1 MADDNNKHE
10 ERCYVCGKTTTDP
23 AEMVHLPPN
32 LVICPDCLDK
42 EMQQM
47 QQALSSIDPD
57 FMNQLMGDGPFS
69 SFARKQDDAPEHEGR
84 DEDDE
89 EAKKAA
95 KKPAKEAEDK
105 GEDGSAK
112 DGELEV
118 IEGEAVDKD
127 GEPEDDEPK
136 RPRGG
141 FFNTPWGNIGIF
153 SGSGSG
159 GGVPLGSIFGNGQQ
173 DRPERDPNEPLMAPV
188 PLPHELKAKLDE
200 YVVGQDH
207 AKKVVAVSTYNH
219 YKRATAGKNAD
230 VEIEKSNIL
239 MLGPTGTGKTYLI
252 KTLAKVLDV
261 PLAIADATS
270 LTQAGYVGD
279 DIESII
285 TKLIQ
290 AADGDVE
297 RAELG
302 IVYIDEIDKIAKK
315 NHGEG
320 NSGGRDIGGE
330 SVQQGL
336 LKLLEGTKVEV
347 PLGGG
352 MKGPFSQSALVDT
365 SNILFICGG
374 AFPGLDD
381 IIIKRL
387 NKNNGVGFS
396 SGLKVKHEDDRDI
409 MKQATVEDL
418 KKYGLIPE
426 FLGRLPIIST
436 MEALTEEMLYD
447 ILTKPHNALV
457 KQYQALLK
465 FDDVELEFSQDA
477 LAVIAKEALEQETG
491 ARALRA
497 IIEKFMLDIMF
508 EVPKDHMI
516 GKVTITGDYIQ
527 GKGAP
532 IIALRDEPASLPP
545 AQDPAP
551 AEEAAPAE

>member
-1 MADDNNKHE
+1 MAETTQNTDNAASGSDVNQ
-10 ERCYVCGKTTTDP
+10 ERCYICGKMGDP
-23 AEMVHLPPN
+23 KSMVHFPPN
-32 LVICPDCLDK
+32 LVVCPDCLDK
-42 EMQQM
+42 EMSQM
-47 QQALSSIDPD
+47 QEMFSHFDPSAIND
-57 FMNQLMGDGPFS
+57 MAAMAGMGFPFG
-69 SFARKQDDAPEHEGR
+69 KQQKPTSD
-84 DEDDE
+84 
-89 EAKKAA
+89 KKAEPEKDA
-95 KKPAKEAEDK
+95 AGDAEALK
-105 GEDGSAK
+105 TEDGV
-112 DGELEV
+112 ELV
-118 IEGEAVDKD
+118 EGEAVDKD
-127 GEPEDDEPK
+127 GEPEGGDDK
-136 RPRGG
+136 GKGPRGG

-153 SGSGSG
+153 SGNG
-159 GGVPLGSIFGNGQQ
+159 GGVPLGSIFGNGQPE
-173 DRPERDPNEPLMAPV
+173 RPERDPNEPLMAPV

-219 YKRATAGKNAD
+219 YKRATAGKDAD

-315 NHGEG
+315 SQGEG
-320 NSGGRDIGGE
+320 NSGSRDIGGE

-396 SGLKVKHEDDRDI
+396 SGLKIKHDEDRDI
-409 MKQATVEDL
+409 MKQTTVEDL

-465 FDDVELEFSQDA
+465 FDDVELEFDESA
-477 LAVIAKEALEQETG
+477 LQIIAKEALKQETG

-497 IIEKFMLDIMF
+497 IIERFMLDIMF

-532 IIALRDEPASLPP
+532 VIALRDELALP
-545 AQDPAP
+545 
-551 AEEAAPAE
+551 EGE

>member
-1 MADDNNKHE
+1 MSDNDTSIT
-10 ERCYVCGKTTTDP
+10 RCSMCGK
-23 AEMVHLPPN
+23 
-32 LVICPDCLDK
+32 I
-42 EMQQM
+42 
-47 QQALSSIDPD
+47 IDPPSAAVHFPPD
-57 FMNQLMGDGPFS
+57 ATFCPECLNREVSRMTELFNNFDPSMLQGMMGFGRPP
-69 SFARKQDDAPEHEGR
+69 AGGAAPKK
-84 DEDDE
+84 E
-89 EAKKAA
+89 EPA
-95 KKPAKEAEDK
+95 KPAQPAAEPAPKKEEPAAPASE
-105 GEDGSAK
+105 EHPAGSA
-112 DGELEV
+112 GELEV
-118 IEGEAVDKD
+118 VEGQAVDKD
-127 GEPEDDEPK
+127 GEPEGGSDQGKGPQ
-136 RPRGG
+136 GG
-141 FFNTPWGNIGIF
+141 FFSTPFGNIGIF
-153 SGSGSG
+153 G
-159 GGVPLGSIFGNGQQ
+159 GGGNGGGISLGSIFGNGQPE
-173 DRPERDPNEPLMAPV
+173 RPQRDPNEPLMAPV

-200 YVVGQDH
+200 YVVGQDQ
-207 AKKVVAVSTYNH
+207 AKKIVSVATYNH

-279 DIESII
+279 DVESLI
-285 TKLIQ
+285 TKLIT
-290 AADGDVE
+290 AAEGDVE

-315 NHGEG
+315 NMGEG
-320 NSGGRDIGGE
+320 NSGSRDIGGE
-330 SVQQGL
+330 AVQQGL

-352 MKGPFSQSALVDT
+352 MKGPFSQSAMVDT

-381 IIIKRL
+381 IITKRL
-387 NKNNGVGFS
+387 NKSSGVGFN
-396 SGLKVKHEDDRDI
+396 SGVKVNHEADRDI
-409 MKQATVEDL
+409 MKQVTVEDL

-426 FLGRLPIIST
+426 FLGRLPIISV

-457 KQYQALLK
+457 KQYQALLS
-465 FDDVELEFSQDA
+465 FDDVELEFDDSALRYIASQA
-477 LAVIAKEALEQETG
+477 LVQETG

-508 EVPKDHMI
+508 EVPKDHLI

-532 IIALRDEPASLPP
+532 IIALRDELALPAG
-545 AQDPAP
+545 
-551 AEEAAPAE
+551 E

>member
-1 MADDNNKHE
+1 MAENNNNHE
-10 ERCYVCGKTTTDP
+10 ERCYLCGKVTDDP
-23 AEMVHLPPN
+23 SSMVHFPPN

-42 EMQQM
+42 EMKKM
-47 QQALSSIDPD
+47 NDMFSNFDPSV
-57 FMNQLMGDGPFS
+57 LMGNMPPFGTQQPQQQEPS
-69 SFARKQDDAPEHEGR
+69 KNDEAEPVSAAEPKDSKPASEQDD
-84 DEDDE
+84 
-89 EAKKAA
+89 
-95 KKPAKEAEDK
+95 
-105 GEDGSAK
+105 SAG
-112 DGELEV
+112 DIEV
-118 IEGEAVDKD
+118 VEGEAVDKD
-127 GEPEDDEPK
+127 GEPEGGEQGDDKGPH
-136 RPRGG
+136 GG
-141 FFNTPWGNIGIF
+141 FFSTPWGNIGIF
-153 SGSGSG
+153 G
-159 GGVPLGSIFGNGQQ
+159 GGGNGGVSLGSIFGNGGHE
-173 DRPERDPNEPLMAPV
+173 RPERDPNEPLMAPV

-230 VEIEKSNIL
+230 VDIEKSNIL

-285 TKLIQ
+285 TKLIT
-290 AADGDVE
+290 AADGDIE

-315 NHGEG
+315 NMGEG

-365 SNILFICGG
+365 SKILFICGG

-381 IIIKRL
+381 IIAKRL
-387 NKNNGVGFS
+387 NKKTGVGFN
-396 SGLKVKHEDDRDI
+396 SGVKVKLDDDRDI
-409 MKQATVEDL
+409 MQKVTVEDL

-426 FLGRLPIIST
+426 FLGRLPIISV
-436 MEALTEEMLYD
+436 MESLTEDMLYD

-465 FDDVELEFSQDA
+465 FDDVDLEFDQSA
-477 LAVIAKEALEQETG
+477 LEYIAKEAMKQETG

-508 EVPKDHMI
+508 EVPKDHLI
-516 GKVTITGDYIQ
+516 GKVVITGDYIQ

-532 IIALRDEPASLPP
+532 IISLRDEAALPAG
-545 AQDPAP
+545 
-551 AEEAAPAE
+551 E

>member
-1 MADDNNKHE
+1 MADNNTTNNTHE
-10 ERCYVCGKTTTDP
+10 ERCRLCGKVSTDP
-23 AEMVHLPPN
+23 STMVHFPPD
-32 LVICPDCLDK
+32 LTICPDCLDK
-42 EMQQM
+42 EMERM
-47 QQALSSIDPD
+47 NDMFSNIDPSLVES
-57 FMNQLMGDGPFS
+57 MMGGFGMPG
-69 SFARKQDDAPEHEGR
+69 AGAAQHKDDASKET
-84 DEDDE
+84 
-89 EAKKAA
+89 AA
-95 KKPAKEAEDK
+95 KDDDAANDADADAEPKDARNDAQG
-105 GEDGSAK
+105 GEI
-112 DGELEV
+112 EV
-118 IEGEAVDKD
+118 VDGEAVDDDGNSDDDDKD
-127 GEPEDDEPK
+127 DDGKHPH
-136 RPRGG
+136 GG
-141 FFNTPWGNIGIF
+141 FFATPWGNVGIF
-153 SGSGSG
+153 G
-159 GGVPLGSIFGNGQQ
+159 GGGNGGVSLGSIFGNPAQE
-173 DRPERDPNEPLMAPV
+173 RPERDPNEPLMAPV
-188 PLPHELKAKLDE
+188 PLPHELKAQLDE
-200 YVVGQDH
+200 YVVGQDQ
-207 AKKVVAVSTYNH
+207 AKKIVSVSTYNH
-219 YKRATAGKNAD
+219 YKRATAGKDAD

-285 TKLIQ
+285 TKLIT

-315 NHGEG
+315 NMGEG

-352 MKGPFSQSALVDT
+352 MKGPFSQSALIDT

-381 IIIKRL
+381 IITKRL
-387 NKNNGVGFS
+387 NKQTGVGFN
-396 SGLKVKHEDDRDI
+396 SGVKVKHDEDRDI
-409 MKQATVEDL
+409 MKKVTVEDL

-426 FLGRLPIIST
+426 FLGRLPIISV
-436 MEALTEEMLYD
+436 MEALTEEMLFD

-465 FDDVELEFSQDA
+465 FDDVDLEFDQSA
-477 LAVIAKEALEQETG
+477 LKIIAQEAMKQETG

-508 EVPKDHMI
+508 EVPKDNLI

-532 IIALRDEPASLPP
+532 VIALRDEMALPA
-545 AQDPAP
+545 AQ
-551 AEEAAPAE
+551 

>member
-1 MADDNNKHE
+1 MAENNNNHE
-10 ERCYVCGKTTTDP
+10 ERCQLCGKVTDDP
-23 AEMVHLPPN
+23 SSMVHFPPN
-32 LVICPDCLDK
+32 LVVCPDCLDK
-42 EMQQM
+42 EMKRM
-47 QQALSSIDPD
+47 NEMFSNFDPSV
-57 FMNQLMGDGPFS
+57 LMGAMPGFGTQQPAPKEDKP
-69 SFARKQDDAPEHEGR
+69 KQET
-84 DEDDE
+84 
-89 EAKKAA
+89 AA
-95 KKPAKEAEDK
+95 SQPAEDK
-105 GEDGSAK
+105 AASEQKAGDEEI
-112 DGELEV
+112 ELV
-118 IEGEAVDKD
+118 EGEAVDKD
-127 GEPEDDEPK
+127 GEPEDGGKDGDNAPQ
-136 RPRGG
+136 GG

-153 SGSGSG
+153 G
-159 GGVPLGSIFGNGQQ
+159 GGGNGGVSLGSIFGNGEPE
-173 DRPERDPNEPLMAPV
+173 RPKRDPNEPLMAPV

-200 YVVGQDH
+200 YVVGQDL
-207 AKKVVAVSTYNH
+207 AKKIVSVSTYNH
-219 YKRATAGKNAD
+219 YKRATAGKDAD

-285 TKLIQ
+285 TKLIT

-315 NHGEG
+315 NMGEG
-320 NSGGRDIGGE
+320 NTGGRDIGGE

-352 MKGPFSQSALVDT
+352 MKGPFSQSAMVDT

-381 IIIKRL
+381 IIAKRL
-387 NKNNGVGFS
+387 NQKTGVGFN
-396 SGLKVKHEDDRDI
+396 SGVKVKLDDDRDI
-409 MKQATVEDL
+409 MKKVTVEDL
-418 KKYGLIPE
+418 KQYGLIPE
-426 FLGRLPIIST
+426 FLGRLPIISV
-436 MEALTEEMLYD
+436 MEALTEDMLYD

-465 FDDVELEFSQDA
+465 FDDVELEFDESA
-477 LAVIAKEALEQETG
+477 LEYIAKEAMKQETG

-508 EVPKDHMI
+508 EVPKDHLI
-516 GKVTITGDYIQ
+516 GKVVITGDYIQ

-532 IIALRDEPASLPP
+532 IISLRDEAALPAG
-545 AQDPAP
+545 
-551 AEEAAPAE
+551 E

>member
-1 MADDNNKHE
+1 MAENNNNHE
-10 ERCYVCGKTTTDP
+10 ERCYLCGKVTDDP
-23 AEMVHLPPN
+23 SSMVHFPPN

-42 EMQQM
+42 KMRKMNDMFSNFDPSMFMGSIPGFGGQQ
-47 QQALSSIDPD
+47 P
-57 FMNQLMGDGPFS
+57 
-69 SFARKQDDAPEHEGR
+69 
-84 DEDDE
+84 
-89 EAKKAA
+89 AA
-95 KKPAKEAEDK
+95 KKDEATKESASESEDASAQDAQV
-105 GEDGSAK
+105 GEESGDI
-112 DGELEV
+112 EV
-118 IEGEAVDKD
+118 VEGEAVDKD
-127 GEPEDDEPK
+127 GKPEDGDGEDNAPH
-136 RPRGG
+136 GG
-141 FFNTPWGNIGIF
+141 FFSTPWGNVGIF
-153 SGSGSG
+153 G
-159 GGVPLGSIFGNGQQ
+159 GGGNGGVSLGSIFGNGQQ
-173 DRPERDPNEPLMAPV
+173 ERPQRDPNEPLMAPV

-200 YVVGQDH
+200 YVVGQDM
-207 AKKVVAVSTYNH
+207 AKKIVSVSTYNH
-219 YKRATAGKNAD
+219 YKRATAGKDAD

-285 TKLIQ
+285 TKLIT

-315 NHGEG
+315 NMGEG

-352 MKGPFSQSALVDT
+352 MKGPFSQSAMVDT

-381 IIIKRL
+381 IIAKRL
-387 NKNNGVGFS
+387 NKKTGVGFN
-396 SGLKVKHEDDRDI
+396 SGVKVKLDDDRDI
-409 MKQATVEDL
+409 MKKVTVEDL

-426 FLGRLPIIST
+426 FLGRLPIISV

-465 FDDVELEFSQDA
+465 FDDVDLEFDESA
-477 LAVIAKEALEQETG
+477 LEIIAKKAMEQETG

-508 EVPKDHMI
+508 EVPKDHLI
-516 GKVTITGDYIQ
+516 GKVVITGDYIE
-527 GKGAP
+527 GRGAP
-532 IIALRDEPASLPP
+532 IISLRDDVAALPA
-545 AQDPAP
+545 
-551 AEEAAPAE
+551 AE

>member
-1 MADDNNKHE
+1 MADSNNTDRQ
-10 ERCYVCGKTTTDP
+10 ERCYVCGKVTDDP
-23 AEMVHLPPN
+23 SEMVHFPPN

-42 EMQQM
+42 EMERM
-47 QQALSSIDPD
+47 QETISSLDPSL
-57 FMNQLMGDGPFS
+57 MNEIMG
-69 SFARKQDDAPEHEGR
+69 FANGQGAP
-84 DEDDE
+84 
-89 EAKKAA
+89 KAA
-95 KKPAKEAEDK
+95 KSKDDSEDEPKKKKKKDKEKDAE
-105 GEDGSAK
+105 S
-112 DGELEV
+112 DGEKGQAENADADIEV
-118 IEGEAVDKD
+118 VEGQAVDKD
-127 GEPEDDEPK
+127 GEPEEDGEKSDG
-136 RPRGG
+136 PRGG

-173 DRPERDPNEPLMAPV
+173 ERPQRDPDEPLMAPV

-219 YKRATAGKNAD
+219 YKRATAGKDAD

-447 ILTKPHNALV
+447 ILTKPHNALI

-465 FDDVELEFSQDA
+465 FDDVELEFTEDA
-477 LAVIAKEALEQETG
+477 LGVIAQEALAQETG

-497 IIEKFMLDIMF
+497 IIEKFMLDVMF

-516 GKVTITGDYIQ
+516 GKVKITAEYIQ

-532 IIALRDEPASLPP
+532 LIALRDEAALPA
-545 AQDPAP
+545 ATAVV
-551 AEEAAPAE
+551 EAGE

>member
-1 MADDNNKHE
+1 MADNNATNNGNHE
-10 ERCYVCGKTTTDP
+10 ERCKLCGKVVSDP
-23 AEMVHLPPN
+23 SSMVHFPPD
-32 LVICPDCLDK
+32 LTICPDCLDK
-42 EMQQM
+42 EMTRM
-47 QQALSSIDPD
+47 NDMFSNIDPSLVSQ
-57 FMNQLMGDGPFS
+57 MMGAFGMGGMPPQGNSANKDCAASRDGAAS
-69 SFARKQDDAPEHEGR
+69 NASGAAGGENAAG
-84 DEDDE
+84 DET
-89 EAKKAA
+89 ASGCAA
-95 KKPAKEAEDK
+95 KDNGNAQI
-105 GEDGSAK
+105 
-112 DGELEV
+112 EV
-118 IEGEAVDKD
+118 VEGEAVEGDDKPAGQD
-127 GEPEDDEPK
+127 GKDSGKGPQ
-136 RPRGG
+136 GG
-141 FFNTPWGNIGIF
+141 FFSTPWGNVGIF
-153 SGSGSG
+153 G
-159 GGVPLGSIFGNGQQ
+159 GGGNGGVSLGSIFGNPGQE
-173 DRPERDPNEPLMAPV
+173 RPQRDPNEPLMAPV

-285 TKLIQ
+285 TKLIT

-315 NHGEG
+315 NMGEG

-352 MKGPFSQSALVDT
+352 MKGPFSQSAMVDT

-381 IIIKRL
+381 IIAKRL
-387 NKNNGVGFS
+387 NKKTGVGFN
-396 SGLKVKHEDDRDI
+396 SGVKVKLDDDRDI
-409 MKQATVEDL
+409 MKKVTVEDL

-426 FLGRLPIIST
+426 FLGRLPIISV
-436 MEALTEEMLYD
+436 MEALTVDMLFD

-465 FDDVELEFSQDA
+465 FDDVELEFDQS
-477 LAVIAKEALEQETG
+477 ALEIIAQEAMKQETG

-508 EVPKDHMI
+508 EVPKDNLI

-532 IIALRDEPASLPP
+532 IIALRDEAALPAG
-545 AQDPAP
+545 
-551 AEEAAPAE
+551 E

>member
-1 MADDNNKHE
+1 MAENDTSIT
-10 ERCYVCGKTTTDP
+10 RCSMCGK
-23 AEMVHLPPN
+23 
-32 LVICPDCLDK
+32 I
-42 EMQQM
+42 
-47 QQALSSIDPD
+47 IDPPSAAVHFPPD
-57 FMNQLMGDGPFS
+57 ATFCPECLNREVSRMSELFNNFGPSMLQGMMGAFGQQPP
-69 SFARKQDDAPEHEGR
+69 A
-84 DEDDE
+84 
-89 EAKKAA
+89 
-95 KKPAKEAEDK
+95 KPAAPKEEPAQPAAEK
-105 GEDGSAK
+105 PAPK
-112 DGELEV
+112 DEPAHADADELELV
-118 IEGEAVDKD
+118 EGTAVDKD
-127 GEPEDDEPK
+127 GEPEDGGEGEDK
-136 RPRGG
+136 GPRGG
-141 FFNTPWGNIGIF
+141 FFSTPWGNIGVF
-153 SGSGSG
+153 G
-159 GGVPLGSIFGNGQQ
+159 GGGNGGGISLGSIFGNGQPE
-173 DRPERDPNEPLMAPV
+173 RPQRDPNEPLMAPV

-200 YVVGQDH
+200 YVVGQDQ
-207 AKKVVAVSTYNH
+207 AKKIVSVATYNH

-279 DIESII
+279 DVESLI
-285 TKLIQ
+285 TKLIT
-290 AADGDVE
+290 AAEGDVE

-315 NHGEG
+315 NMGEG
-320 NSGGRDIGGE
+320 NSGSRDIGGE
-330 SVQQGL
+330 AVQQGL

-352 MKGPFSQSALVDT
+352 MKGPFSQSAMVDT

-381 IIIKRL
+381 IITKRL
-387 NKNNGVGFS
+387 NKSSGVGFN
-396 SGLKVKHEDDRDI
+396 SGVKVNHEADRDI
-409 MKQATVEDL
+409 MKQVTVEDL

-426 FLGRLPIIST
+426 FLGRLPIISV
-436 MEALTEEMLYD
+436 MEALTEDMLYD

-457 KQYQALLK
+457 KQYQALLS
-465 FDDVELEFSQDA
+465 FDDVELEFDESA
-477 LAVIAKEALEQETG
+477 LRYIAGQALVQETG

-508 EVPKDHMI
+508 EVPKDHLI

-532 IIALRDEPASLPP
+532 IIALRDELALPVG
-545 AQDPAP
+545 
-551 AEEAAPAE
+551 E